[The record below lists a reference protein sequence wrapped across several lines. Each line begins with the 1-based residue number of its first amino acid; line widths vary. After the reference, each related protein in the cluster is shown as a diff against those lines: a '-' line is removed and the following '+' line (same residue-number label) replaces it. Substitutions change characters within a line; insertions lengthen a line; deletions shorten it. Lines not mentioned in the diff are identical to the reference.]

1 MLWWCTL
8 IQLDFEINFL
18 IRINI
23 ELYFRSQTLT
33 LEVLDSRL
41 KLVEN
46 VTDTFKTGL
55 DQIKTDIKKI
65 LNGFSTIGDD
75 IKEVKANQIMNSTKI
90 ENLSWI
96 VYINFATTIIILA
109 FVSYFK

>member
-1 MLWWCTL
+1 MSKQF
-8 IQLDFEINFL
+8 ISIVKGM
-18 IRINI
+18 
-23 ELYFRSQTLT
+23 YFRSQTLT

-65 LNGFSTIGDD
+65 LNGFSTISTIGDD

>member
-1 MLWWCTL
+1 M
-8 IQLDFEINFL
+8 NFL
-18 IRINI
+18 IITNI

>member
-1 MLWWCTL
+1 M
-8 IQLDFEINFL
+8 NFL

-23 ELYFRSQTLT
+23 EIYFRSQTLT

-55 DQIKTDIKKI
+55 DQIKTDI
-65 LNGFSTIGDD
+65 
-75 IKEVKANQIMNSTKI
+75 
-90 ENLSWI
+90 
-96 VYINFATTIIILA
+96 
-109 FVSYFK
+109 